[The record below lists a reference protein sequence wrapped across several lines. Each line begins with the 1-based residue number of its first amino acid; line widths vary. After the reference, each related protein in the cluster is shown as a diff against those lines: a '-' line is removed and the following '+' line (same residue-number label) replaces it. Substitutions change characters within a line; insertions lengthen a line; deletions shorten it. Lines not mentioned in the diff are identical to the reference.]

1 MMTDTGSDLA
11 DSIISGVNKARRFIE
26 SIPTPSLK
34 KDTTDHA
41 YADKMV
47 QDANASFRKQQD
59 STAKAKKQGHSYKA
73 AQSEHKKQAAR
84 K

>member
-1 MMTDTGSDLA
+1 MTDTGSDLVNTVV
-11 DSIISGVNKARRFIE
+11 SGVNKARRFIE

-47 QDANASFRKQQD
+47 QDANASFRRQQE
-59 STAKAKKQGHSYKA
+59 SEAKAKKQGHSYKA

>member
-1 MMTDTGSDLA
+1 MSDNAASDLV
-11 DSIISGVNKARRFIE
+11 DSIVGPVNKARRFIE
-26 SIPTPSLK
+26 SITTPSFK

-47 QDANASFRKQQD
+47 QDANASFRRQQD
-59 STAKAKKQGHSYKA
+59 STDKAKKQGHSYKA
-73 AQSEHKKQAAR
+73 AQAEHKKQAAR